1 MPSSVFD
8 RLASQGTASSRVRE
22 AEEIASRTK
31 QEQKR
36 AANSKATTPKRNT
49 LKEQALKPPQDQKD
63 KSPKRTQKQQNDFLN
78 RLSKQDTASSAAHH
92 TIDRQSSHN
101 SPKKSTPKP
110 KKKLTP
116 SEKSAVF
123 NRLYKQETSATKA
136 HHHVKEEKVS
146 TATTTSPMK
155 KKCTPP
161 PSLLKR
167 IEDEKKAEK
176 SGGSSTLTPIQMK
189 LHIRT
194 KDDKKENK
202 PYSNLEM
209 PEGEVRRQINL
220 YHSKKISAHALA
232 YDIINVL
239 FDRKF
244 VTPAGGAQQWD
255 VGTAILEELDCVTD
269 KTILTIEEGK
279 HDIVCYSA
287 CKEAVHTKEDM
298 KFVKAKCTI
307 KISSE
312 NVYVDDYSYDVTK

>member
-8 RLASQGTASSRVRE
+8 RLASQGTTSSRVRE

-31 QEQKR
+31 QEQRR
-36 AANSKATTPKRNT
+36 AANAKVTTPKRNT
-49 LKEQALKPPQDQKD
+49 VKEQALKPPQDQKT

-78 RLSKQDTASSAAHH
+78 RLSKQETASSAAHY
-92 TIDRQSSHN
+92 TIDRQSSHI

-136 HHHVKEEKVS
+136 HHVKEEKVS

-189 LHIRT
+189 LHIRS
-194 KDDKKENK
+194 KDDKKESK

-244 VTPAGGAQQWD
+244 VLLAGGAQQWD
-255 VGTAILEELDCVTD
+255 VGTAILEELDCITD
-269 KTILTIEEGK
+269 KTILTIEEDK
-279 HDIVCYSA
+279 DEIVCYSA

-312 NVYVDDYSYDVTK
+312 NVYVDDYSFDVTK

>member
-31 QEQKR
+31 QEQRR
-36 AANSKATTPKRNT
+36 AANAKATTPKRNT
-49 LKEQALKPPQDQKD
+49 IKEQALKPPQDQKT
-63 KSPKRTQKQQNDFLN
+63 KSPKRTQQQQNDFLN
-78 RLSKQDTASSAAHH
+78 RLSKQETASSAAHH

-101 SPKKSTPKP
+101 ISPKKSTPKT

-136 HHHVKEEKVS
+136 HHVKEEKVS
-146 TATTTSPMK
+146 TATTSPMK

-167 IEDEKKAEK
+167 IEDDKKKAEK
-176 SGGSSTLTPIQMK
+176 TGGSSTTPIQMK
-189 LHIRT
+189 LHIRS

-244 VTPAGGAQQWD
+244 ETPAGGAQQWD
-255 VGTAILEELDCVTD
+255 VGTATLEELDCITD
-269 KTILTIEEGK
+269 KTILTIEEDK
-279 HDIVCYSA
+279 DDIVCYNA
-287 CKEAVHTKEDM
+287 CKEAVHTKENM
-298 KFVKAKCTI
+298 KFVKATCTI

>member
-36 AANSKATTPKRNT
+36 AANAKATTPKRNT
-49 LKEQALKPPQDQKD
+49 LKEQALKPPQDQKV
-63 KSPKRTQKQQNDFLN
+63 KSPKRTQQQQNDFLN
-78 RLSKQDTASSAAHH
+78 RLSKQETASSAAHH
-92 TIDRQSSHN
+92 TNDRQSSHN
-101 SPKKSTPKP
+101 SSPKKSSTPKP
-110 KKKLTP
+110 RKKLTP

-136 HHHVKEEKVS
+136 HHVKEEKVS
-146 TATTTSPMK
+146 TAATTSPMK

-167 IEDEKKAEK
+167 IEDEKNGEK
-176 SGGSSTLTPIQMK
+176 TGGSSTLTPIQMK

-194 KDDKKENK
+194 KDEKKENK

-244 VTPAGGAQQWD
+244 VPSAQWD
-255 VGTAILEELDCVTD
+255 VGSAILEELDCVTD
-269 KTILTIEEGK
+269 KSILTIEEGK
-279 HDIVCYSA
+279 DTIVCYSA

>member
-36 AANSKATTPKRNT
+36 ATNAKATTPKRNT
-49 LKEQALKPPQDQKD
+49 IKEQALKPPQDQKA
-63 KSPKRTQKQQNDFLN
+63 KSPKRTQQQQNDFLN
-78 RLSKQDTASSAAHH
+78 RLSKQETASSAAHH
-92 TIDRQSSHN
+92 TIDRQSSHI

-136 HHHVKEEKVS
+136 HHVKEEKVS

-176 SGGSSTLTPIQMK
+176 SGGSSTITPIQMK

-209 PEGEVRRQINL
+209 PESEVRRQINL

-232 YDIINVL
+232 YDIMNVL

-244 VTPAGGAQQWD
+244 VPTAGGAQQWD
-255 VGTAILEELDCVTD
+255 VGTAILEELDCITD
-269 KTILTIEEGK
+269 KTILTIEEDK
-279 HDIVCYSA
+279 DDIVCYSA

-312 NVYVDDYSYDVTK
+312 NVYVDDYSYEVTK